1 MPSTFPPLLQDKMH
15 TLAQSNSKKKII
27 IIYIVEKSLIIY
39 SDEVKLSSLQ
49 TDNILKI
56 ELDMPSRT
64 TRDFELTSSGYDM
77 KAVLAAS
84 LQANEEEIVIDAR

>member
-15 TLAQSNSKKKII
+15 TLAQSNSKKKNNNN
-27 IIYIVEKSLIIY
+27 IVEKSLIIY